1 MNWIKFLR
9 ISRYLSILLF
19 VIIYFGRKFDLI
31 DNYFFTDMISLSDLS
46 SILVLA
52 YFAFY
57 IKESRLEIKLKNI
70 EISSLKEQLENK

>member
-1 MNWIKFLR
+1 
-9 ISRYLSILLF
+9 
-19 VIIYFGRKFDLI
+19 
-31 DNYFFTDMISLSDLS
+31 MISLSDLS
-46 SILVLA
+46 SMLVLA